1 MEADYLPLCSM
12 RMILTWIIVGAV
24 LYRLLNRYILPVF
37 RISATTNDRLKEMQK
52 QMKEMNSK
60 LDQQPVKRKRKDGDY
75 IDYEDLK

>member
-12 RMILTWIIVGAV
+12 RMILTWIILGAV

-60 LDQQPVKRKRKDGDY
+60 LDQQPIKRKRKDGDY